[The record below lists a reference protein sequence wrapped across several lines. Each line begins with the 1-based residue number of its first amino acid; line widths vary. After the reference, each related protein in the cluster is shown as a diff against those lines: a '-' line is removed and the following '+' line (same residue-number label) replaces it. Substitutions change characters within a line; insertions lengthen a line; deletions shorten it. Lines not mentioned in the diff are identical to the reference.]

1 MRHECQR
8 NIYFFSL
15 VCFCTFFSLT
25 LLHFLCMHILLP
37 DALCPVPEPG
47 HVPGGGHA
55 ARHGTQHRP
64 PTGPVF
70 HSHLRYH
77 LSFTPTSGTTLSFI
91 PTSGTTSLSLP
102 PQVPPVF
109 HSHLRNYLSLT
120 PLLCTSS
127 LYILINS

>member
-77 LSFTPTSGTTLSFI
+77 LSFTPTSGTTC
-91 PTSGTTSLSLP
+91 LSLP
-102 PQVPPVF
+102 PQELPVF
-109 HSHLRNYLSLT
+109 NSSFVYLF
-120 PLLCTSS
+120 S
-127 LYILINS
+127 LYSNKFLISPA